1 MQTPKRST
9 TSLILL
15 TLAGV
20 ALAAFGAC
28 AILAHALGDRPIL
41 LMQSSSHTYL
51 RIVPTQSS
59 YALPAGIVS
68 TVVGIG
74 LLIAARRWRRN
85 R

>member
-1 MQTPKRST
+1 MQTQKRST

-28 AILAHALGDRPIL
+28 AILADALGNRPIV

-51 RIVPTQSS
+51 RIVPTQGP
-59 YALPAGIVS
+59 YTLPVGIAL
-68 TVVGIG
+68 TTVGIG
-74 LLIAARRWRRN
+74 LLIAARRWRQN

>member
-9 TSLILL
+9 AGLILL

-28 AILAHALGDRPIL
+28 AILAGALGDRPIVL
-41 LMQSSSHTYL
+41 RQSSSHTYL
-51 RIVPTQSS
+51 RVVPTQGP
-59 YALPAGIVS
+59 YTLPVGTAS
-68 TVVGIG
+68 TAVGIG